1 MPLRALRIVPKRR
14 VAGFFLELGYP
25 ADLAGIVKAA
35 PEAFAGG
42 RSVFADRSE
51 ADRSR

>member
-1 MPLRALRIVPKRR
+1 MPLRALRIVPEGW

-42 RSVFADRSE
+42 R
-51 ADRSR
+51 